1 MYSDYKHGYTIKFLV
16 GCTPCGFIS
25 FVPKCYGGRSS
36 DCFIT
41 NDCRLID
48 LLELGDTVLAD
59 KGFPSIKTSI
69 ENKKAILV
77 MPPFLHAAQ
86 FSSEEVD
93 ETYKIASYRDEIV
106 YTVCALVNTENPIIK
121 Q

>member
-41 NDCRLID
+41 NDCGLID